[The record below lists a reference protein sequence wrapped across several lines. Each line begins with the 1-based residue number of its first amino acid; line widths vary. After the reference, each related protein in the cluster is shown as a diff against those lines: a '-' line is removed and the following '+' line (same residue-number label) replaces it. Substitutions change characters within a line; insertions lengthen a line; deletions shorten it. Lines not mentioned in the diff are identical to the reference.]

1 MNTISASRTKLAA
14 VTAFKIHNPSTPP
27 FPANQSISSP
37 VYGLNASQV
46 LSPSSGH
53 KNMPTVLD
61 ALVLRE
67 EIRKGG
73 LYGIGKNNRKR
84 KDKDY
89 V

>member
-1 MNTISASRTKLAA
+1 MNTGPTRAKLGA
-14 VTAFKIHNPSTPP
+14 VSAFKIHNPAISP
-27 FPANQSISSP
+27 FSNNQSSPSS
-37 VYGLNASQV
+37 VHALNGIQV

-73 LYGIGKNNRKR
+73 LYGIGKCHGRRN
-84 KDKDY
+84 
-89 V
+89 